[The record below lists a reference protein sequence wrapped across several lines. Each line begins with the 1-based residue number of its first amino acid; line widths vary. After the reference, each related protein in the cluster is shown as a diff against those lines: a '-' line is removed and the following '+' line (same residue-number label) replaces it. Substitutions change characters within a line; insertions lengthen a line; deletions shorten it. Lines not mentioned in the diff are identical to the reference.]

1 MSAFNPRFMA
11 MVKRRADEA
20 TAAHAKAALLTPLT
34 AAEAALTS
42 VQAYQNSGK
51 MSVKVAQADIRTA
64 ISPLERQALLNRL
77 SRGQ

>member
-1 MSAFNPRFMA
+1 MFAQAQANA
-11 MVKRRADEA
+11 
-20 TAAHAKAALLTPLT
+20 AKAQAAATTASLITPLT
-34 AAEAALTS
+34 AQQAALTS

-77 SRGQ
+77 HRGQ